1 MNDKRKDVRI
11 HDDWEDVRG
20 PLLTRS
26 EVLMRLQEEPTVYRD
41 FEKLSLEFQEE
52 LIAFAMGV
60 QGAKITYDPFFKF
73 IFDPIIYKENV
84 EDFLEAVFG
93 EAVEIIEVLP
103 NESRRLTDDSSFL
116 AADLL
121 VRLKSG
127 AVVNVEIQRVGYL
140 FPGARCACYSSDLIM
155 RQYAELKARRRR
167 EGKRFSYRDV
177 KKVYTI
183 VLMQRS
189 TKEFHALPEEY
200 FHFAKQ
206 TFATGLDMDLLQEYV
221 LVPLDIFLNIPHN
234 EISKLDAWLY
244 FIASDKMSDIKKVCE
259 AYPQFRRLYRDVFKF
274 RFHSKELV
282 SMFSD
287 ALRLLDEGTAQL
299 MIDEMRKEVEEAK
312 AALREVIEGR
322 NAELQEKD
330 AELQEKNTELKEK
343 EEQLLAMNTEIER
356 LKHLLESKGIR
367 TNEV

>member
-1 MNDKRKDVRI
+1 MER
-11 HDDWEDVRG
+11 E
-20 PLLTRS
+20 
-26 EVLMRLQEEPTVYRD
+26 
-41 FEKLSLEFQEE
+41 FEKLPIEFQEE

-60 QGAKITYDPFFKF
+60 QGAKITYDPFFKY
-73 IFDPIIYKENV
+73 IFDPIIYKENI
-84 EDFLEAVFG
+84 EDFLGAILG
-93 EAVEIIEVLP
+93 EEVEIIEVLP

-121 VRLKSG
+121 VKLKSG
-127 AVVNVEIQRVGYL
+127 VIVNVEIQRVGYL

-155 RQYAELKARRRR
+155 RQYSDLKSRRRR
-167 EGKRFSYRDV
+167 EGKRFSYKDV

-189 TKEFHALPEEY
+189 TKEFHALPKEY

-244 FIASDKMSDIKKVCE
+244 FIASDRLSDIKKVCE
-259 AYPQFRRLYRDVFKF
+259 TYPQFRRLYRDVFQF
-274 RFHSKELV
+274 RFQPRELV
-282 SMFSD
+282 NMFSD

-312 AALREVIEGR
+312 AALKEAIEGR
-322 NAELQEKD
+322 NTELREKDERLQEKD
-330 AELQEKNTELKEK
+330 EQLQEKD
-343 EEQLLAMNTEIER
+343 EQLQEKDRQLEAANLELER
-356 LKHLLESKGIR
+356 LRKLLK
-367 TNEV
+367 